1 MSCIYKGEVIES
13 EQSTNAM
20 GGTEMMRK
28 RLIDNCNPEHLKNVA
43 IHFSRPREMYDD
55 VKNILYCHDLA
66 EDPEMRNTLSLYN
79 KGHEN
84 WDHLVFVTAWQRDQ
98 YVHQYKIPYSKTSVI
113 HNAIEKEYDFP
124 SDDKDYSTIRF
135 IYHTT
140 PHRGLEL
147 LVPVFDALTK
157 VFDNIHLDVYS
168 SFSIYGW
175 EQRDKPY
182 EGLFKVIEEHPNMS
196 YHGAVP
202 NSEVLEALEKSHM
215 FLYPNIWKE
224 TSCIALIEAIKS
236 QVICIHPNYGALP
249 ETAQNATIMYDW
261 NEDPQFH
268 ANYAFSVAK
277 QVLESMKQNP
287 NYFNGFTYSDR
298 FNLARNSVQSFQVMW
313 NTLLRNLTHGGQ
325 KEA

>member
-79 KGHEN
+79 NGHQN

-98 YVHQYKIPYSKTSVI
+98 YVYQYKIPYSKTSVI

-168 SFSIYGW
+168 SFGIYGW

-202 NSEVLEALEKSHM
+202 NSEVLEALEKSHI

-224 TSCIALIEAIKS
+224 TSCLALIEAIRS
-236 QVICIHPNYGALP
+236 GVMCIHPNFGGLP
-249 ETAQNATIMYDW
+249 ETAANATVMYDYT
-261 NEDPQFH
+261 EDNTMH
-268 ANYAFSVAK
+268 ANMAYSLAR
-277 QVLESMKQNP
+277 QVLQNQQADP
-287 NYFNGFTYSDR
+287 NFLKGYTTSDR
-298 FNLARNSVQSFQVMW
+298 FAIGRNSIPTFTGNW
-313 NTLLRNLTHGGQ
+313 NKLLKDMSND
-325 KEA
+325 